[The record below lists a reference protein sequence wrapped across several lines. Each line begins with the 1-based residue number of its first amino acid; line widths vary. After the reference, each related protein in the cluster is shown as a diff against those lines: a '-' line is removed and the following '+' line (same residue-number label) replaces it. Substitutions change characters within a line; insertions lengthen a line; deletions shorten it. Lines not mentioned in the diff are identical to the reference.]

1 MVQDTLSDMLTRIR
15 NANTIGLQTV
25 SLPMTKLNREMARLL
40 EMEGFIE
47 SCKEY
52 PNGLLTLRLKYRG
65 RERTPY
71 LTSLRRVSRPGCRV
85 YVNHKEVPQVLGG
98 MGIAIISTSQGLMTD
113 RIALG
118 RCVGGEVLCYIW

>member
-15 NANTIGLQTV
+15 NANTIGMQTV

-113 RIALG
+113 RIARG

>member
-1 MVQDTLSDMLTRIR
+1 MAQDTLSDMLTRIR
-15 NANTIGLQTV
+15 NANTIGMQTV

-85 YVNHKEVPQVLGG
+85 YVNHKEISQVLGG
-98 MGIAIISTSQGLMTD
+98 MGIAILSTSQGLMTD
-113 RIALG
+113 RIARG

>member
-15 NANTIGLQTV
+15 NANTIGMQTV

-98 MGIAIISTSQGLMTD
+98 MGIAIISTSQ
-113 RIALG
+113 
-118 RCVGGEVLCYIW
+118 

>member
-15 NANTIGLQTV
+15 NANTIGMQTV

-85 YVNHKEVPQVLGG
+85 YVNHKEIPQVLGG
-98 MGIAIISTSQGLMTD
+98 MGIAILSTSQGLMTD
-113 RIALG
+113 RIARG

>member
-15 NANTIGLQTV
+15 NANTIGMQTV

-113 RIALG
+113 RIARG
-118 RCVGGEVLCYIW
+118 RCVGGEVLCYI

>member
-1 MVQDTLSDMLTRIR
+1 MAQDTLSDMLTRIR
-15 NANTIGLQTV
+15 NANTIGMQTV

-85 YVNHKEVPQVLGG
+85 YVNHKEIPQVLGG
-98 MGIAIISTSQGLMTD
+98 MGIAILSTSQGLMTD
-113 RIALG
+113 RIARG
-118 RCVGGEVLCYIW
+118 RCLGGEVLCYIW

>member
-1 MVQDTLSDMLTRIR
+1 MAQDTLSDMLTRIR
-15 NANTIGLQTV
+15 NANTIGMQTV

-85 YVNHKEVPQVLGG
+85 YVNHKEIPQVLGG
-98 MGIAIISTSQGLMTD
+98 MGIAILSTSQGLMTD
-113 RIALG
+113 RIARG